1 MTLPYIY
8 SREFSQRKGVSQGW
22 RYQLYRKCLF
32 KLLHTYNIKGWKIL
46 PVHLII
52 GLVNLGGNH
61 DLLANQEL
69 FDELFKPVIERD
81 KKRQMA
87 QRKKS
92 KDPEKRIKDFRLS
105 SLWPPFFARIYEE
118 RKKDPTAYST
128 PTAEQCI
135 KHLTGRD
142 GVPEE
147 VPLPQLF
154 TGEEIES
161 ASDATVMK
169 HVQVW

>member
-1 MTLPYIY
+1 MTIPYIY

-52 GLVNLGGNH
+52 GLVNLGG
-61 DLLANQEL
+61 DAEFLANQEL

-92 KDPEKRIKDFRLS
+92 KDFRLS
-105 SLWPPFFARIYEE
+105 SLWPPFFDRIYKEL
-118 RKKDPTAYST
+118 KKDPTAYSP

-142 GVPEE
+142 GGPEE

-154 TGEEIES
+154 NGEDIES
-161 ASDATVMK
+161 APDATVMK

>member
-1 MTLPYIY
+1 M
-8 SREFSQRKGVSQGW
+8 
-22 RYQLYRKCLF
+22 
-32 KLLHTYNIKGWKIL
+32 
-46 PVHLII
+46 HLII
-52 GLVNLGGNH
+52 GLVNLGG
-61 DLLANQEL
+61 DAEFLANQEL

-92 KDPEKRIKDFRLS
+92 KDFRLS
-105 SLWPPFFARIYEE
+105 SLWPPFFDRIYKEL
-118 RKKDPTAYST
+118 KKDPTAYSP

-142 GVPEE
+142 GGPGE

-154 TGEEIES
+154 NGEDIES
-161 ASDATVMK
+161 APDATVLK
-169 HVQVW
+169 HVRVW

>member
-1 MTLPYIY
+1 MTIHYIY

-92 KDPEKRIKDFRLS
+92 KDFRLS

-135 KHLTGRD
+135 KHLTGRE
-142 GVPEE
+142 GAPEE
-147 VPLPQLF
+147 VP
-154 TGEEIES
+154 GEEIES
-161 ASDATVMK
+161 ASDAMVMK